1 MTMNDRSFY
10 EFNLRRNKMIT
21 SMLLSSIVCTTAFI
35 CGYITGKS
43 DEEKKQIDEKVQH
56 IVQFTND
63 WINRNCK

>member
-1 MTMNDRSFY
+1 
-10 EFNLRRNKMIT
+10 MIT

-35 CGYITGKS
+35 CGYITGKG
-43 DEEKKQIDEKVQH
+43 EKEREQIEQQRQH